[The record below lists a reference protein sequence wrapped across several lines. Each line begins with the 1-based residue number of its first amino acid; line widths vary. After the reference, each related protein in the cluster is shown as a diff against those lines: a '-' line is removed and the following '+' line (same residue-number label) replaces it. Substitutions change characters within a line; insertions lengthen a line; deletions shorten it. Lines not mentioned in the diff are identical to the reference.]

1 MANMNISAADYGNQA
16 SVFTDYAVT
25 TKTTDGA
32 SGSKEYEWIN
42 TRAAQYLGYY
52 KTIPELKIAIDT
64 KSTWTVGKGFKSNP
78 LTTLALSTIW
88 GMGNDTFNSI
98 MENMIRCYNIY
109 GDAFAEI
116 IRDKDGKLVNLKVLD
131 PSTIKIVAN
140 DKGLI
145 IRYEQMSKTSP
156 KEGVATFKP
165 EEIFH
170 LARNRIADEVHGIS
184 LIDACEWII
193 LARNEAMADYKKL
206 LHRNIYPVRIWKLDT
221 DIESKVLA
229 FKAKVA
235 QSKYNG
241 EDIFI
246 PKGSVEQELASVPD
260 GTTIDPKSW
269 IQVLNQYFYQAVGVP
284 QIIIGGSQELTQTAA
299 QIAYLAFEQVIEEE
313 QLYIEEQILRQ
324 LNLEVNFE
332 FPASL
337 QNNMISDKG
346 MQEEEELTGLGQE
359 ALGLGTQGGSTQGLG
374 SYQQFNQPSKFQPPM
389 MRQGAQ
395 Q

>member
-1 MANMNISAADYGNQA
+1 MAQLDIGKTQYGDYTN
-16 SVFTDYAVT
+16 TILDYAVVP
-25 TKTTDGA
+25 KTTDATQGT
-32 SGSKEYEWIN
+32 KEYEWIN
-42 TRAAQYLGYY
+42 TKSSQYLGYY
-52 KTIPELKIAIDT
+52 KTIPELKMAIDT

-78 LTTLALSTIW
+78 QTTLALSAIH

-98 MENMIRCYNIY
+98 IENLIRCYNIY
-109 GDAFAEI
+109 GDSFAEI
-116 IRDKDGKLVNLKVLD
+116 IRDKDGRLINLKPLD

-145 IRYEQMSKTSP
+145 IRYEQMSKTP
-156 KEGVATFKP
+156 LLGIVKFKP
-165 EEIFH
+165 EDILHF
-170 LARNRIADEVHGIS
+170 ARNRIADEVHGIS

-193 LARNEAMADYKKL
+193 LARNEAMTDYKKL
-206 LHRNIYPVRIWKLDT
+206 LHRNIYPVRIWHLDT

-235 QSKYNG
+235 QSKYLG

-246 PKGSVEQELASVPD
+246 PKGSVETELASVSD
-260 GTTIDPKSW
+260 GSTIDPKSW
-269 IQVLNQYFYQAVGVP
+269 IQLLNQYFYQSVGVP
-284 QIIIGGSQELTQTAA
+284 QIILGGSQELTQTAA

-337 QNNMISDKG
+337 QNNMISSSSPEEQAGLEQQATG
-346 MQEEEELTGLGQE
+346 M
-359 ALGLGTQGGSTQGLG
+359 GTQGGSTQGLG
-374 SYQQFNQPSKFQPPM
+374 QYQQFSQPSKFQPPM

-395 Q
+395 K